1 MPTVTTEL
9 EIFDCLSQ
17 NLRKSA
23 ENCQKLAWDPK
34 RGHIYND
41 FRKSLKLVE
50 GCCRQIF
57 YWRDYD
63 SRWLVLGRL
72 CNFAHHKA
80 GNWLRNSPTAEM
92 RKIAQP
98 EFKWLGERLEQM
110 HKDVERLRHMATGKM
125 GPIVPE
131 PLPLHRESG
140 ERKVQLILPPGFKDR
155 RAA

>member
-50 GCCRQIF
+50 GCCRQILP
-57 YWRDYD
+57 RT
-63 SRWLVLGRL
+63 
-72 CNFAHHKA
+72 
-80 GNWLRNSPTAEM
+80 SP
-92 RKIAQP
+92 
-98 EFKWLGERLEQM
+98 
-110 HKDVERLRHMATGKM
+110 
-125 GPIVPE
+125 PIPT
-131 PLPLHRESG
+131 SS
-140 ERKVQLILPPGFKDR
+140 
-155 RAA
+155 AASM